1 MNASIICIKTTD
13 RALFPLTKC
22 QPRNCCS
29 PDSNDTLNEGPV
41 SGHYTH
47 LSAAPLQ
54 KKQNKEKKTPT
65 KPHTHK
71 LNNTKHLQNCQKRKK
86 KKREKGLSLSSP
98 HHSNPSEAMHALA
111 DGGQVVEE
119 WRGAVLLT
127 EIDHL
132 LDHTGN
138 GAQELR
144 QVCLKIEQL
153 KDFTHMVNISKFHIW
168 QPFTFQT
175 VTVLEN

>member
-1 MNASIICIKTTD
+1 MCIKTTD
-13 RALFPLTKC
+13 RALFPLTEC
-22 QPRNCCS
+22 QPRNCCP
-29 PDSNDTLNEGPV
+29 PDSNDTLNERPL

-54 KKQNKEKKTPT
+54 KKKHQQN
-65 KPHTHK
+65 HTHTHRH
-71 LNNTKHLQNCQKRKK
+71 NNTKHLQKCQKRKK
-86 KKREKGLSLSSP
+86 KKSFSLLA

-138 GAQELR
+138 GIQELL

-153 KDFTHMVNISKFHIW
+153 KDFTHMVNISKFHTW
-168 QPFTFQT
+168 QPLTFQT

>member
-1 MNASIICIKTTD
+1 MSK
-13 RALFPLTKC
+13 
-22 QPRNCCS
+22 
-29 PDSNDTLNEGPV
+29 
-41 SGHYTH
+41 
-47 LSAAPLQ
+47 
-54 KKQNKEKKTPT
+54 KEKIRKTSF
-65 KPHTHK
+65 
-71 LNNTKHLQNCQKRKK
+71 
-86 KKREKGLSLSSP
+86 SLVA

-119 WRGAVLLT
+119 RRGAVLLT

-138 GAQELR
+138 GLQDLR

-153 KDFTHMVNISKFHIW
+153 KDFTHLVNISKFHIW

-175 VTVLEN
+175 VTILES